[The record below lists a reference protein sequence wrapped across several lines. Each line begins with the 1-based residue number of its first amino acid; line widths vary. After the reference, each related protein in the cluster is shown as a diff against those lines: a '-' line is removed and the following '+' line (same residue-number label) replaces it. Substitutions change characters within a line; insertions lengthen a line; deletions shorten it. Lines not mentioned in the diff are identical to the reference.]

1 MLTITLDKR
10 YRNGRLMKF
19 KVRSMRNE
27 YGTGQTWHVI
37 FESGETLNTLHSSR
51 GKDRFTKKQIIFEYK
66 KGVV

>member
-1 MLTITLDKR
+1 
-10 YRNGRLMKF
+10 MKF

-37 FESGETLNTLHSSR
+37 FESGETLNTLYSSR
-51 GKDRFTKKQIIFEYK
+51 GKDRFKKAQMNFEYK